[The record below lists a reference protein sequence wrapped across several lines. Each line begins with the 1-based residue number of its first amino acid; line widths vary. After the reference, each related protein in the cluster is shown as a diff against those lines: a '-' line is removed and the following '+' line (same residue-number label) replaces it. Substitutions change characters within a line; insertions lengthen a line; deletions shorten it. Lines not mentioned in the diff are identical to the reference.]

1 LLGFFV
7 FVLDAGNTGLAVPS
21 VKLGDCF
28 LAQMSKVVCALGV
41 QPATVR
47 TVLIRLTSHI
57 VAGLEL
63 TLANAVPV
71 TR

>member
-1 LLGFFV
+1 
-7 FVLDAGNTGLAVPS
+7 
-21 VKLGDCF
+21 
-28 LAQMSKVVCALGV
+28 MSKVVCALGV

-47 TVLIRLTSHI
+47 TVLIRLTGHI